1 VQQRADG
8 RLAEGLVPLEVTGS
22 LDFSLDTGSTGRVEG
37 VGSRILVTADDPVA
51 AFRAAAAPG
60 NGRPALG
67 GLGDVLAAAGL
78 VVEVT
83 GPRGSVA
90 TLGDGVDSPV
100 GRLLAGSRHVR
111 PGRLRAVT
119 PLAAARGVDLLGP
132 AARRLVP
139 LLPLAA
145 LWLALRQVR
154 RRG

>member
-1 VQQRADG
+1 MPRRADV
-8 RLAEGLVPLEVTGS
+8 RPEGLAPLAVSGS
-22 LDFSLDTGSTGRVEG
+22 LAFTLDTGSAGRVEG
-37 VGSRILVTADDPVA
+37 RGSRILVTADDPVA

-67 GLGDVLAAAGL
+67 GLGDVLAEAGL

-90 TLGDGVDSPV
+90 TLGDGVDSGL

-111 PGRLRAVT
+111 LGRLRAVT

-132 AARRLVP
+132 AARRA
-139 LLPLAA
+139 LPVLALAA
-145 LWLALRQVR
+145 LAAVLRQGR